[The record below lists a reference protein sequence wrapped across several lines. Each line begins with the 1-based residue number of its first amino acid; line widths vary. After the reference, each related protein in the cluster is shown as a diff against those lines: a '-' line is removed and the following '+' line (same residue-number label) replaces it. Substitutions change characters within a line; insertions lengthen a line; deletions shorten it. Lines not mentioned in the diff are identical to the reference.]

1 MSASVAPPN
10 DPRYPRPLIELY
22 GRDRD
27 RWFKALPAGLQ
38 AGILAFMDSQAHS
51 MGASQMP
58 TVVPKPANNP
68 KRAPKGS
75 TTARAR
81 TA

>member
-27 RWFKALPAGLQ
+27 RWFNTLPEGLQ

-51 MGASQMP
+51 MAASQMP
-58 TVVPKPANNP
+58 TVVPKPANNLEQ
-68 KRAPKGS
+68 APKVS
-75 TTARAR
+75 TPARAR